1 LRPGHLVFVDIRLLG
16 TSGLELRACLRNLN
30 IQLGDFSMS
39 VKGMKAGAIDFL
51 TKPIRIRI

>member
-1 LRPGHLVFVDIRLLG
+1 LRPGHLVFVDARLLG

-39 VKGMKAGAIDFL
+39 VKGIKAGAIDFF
-51 TKPIRIRI
+51 TKPTPIRI